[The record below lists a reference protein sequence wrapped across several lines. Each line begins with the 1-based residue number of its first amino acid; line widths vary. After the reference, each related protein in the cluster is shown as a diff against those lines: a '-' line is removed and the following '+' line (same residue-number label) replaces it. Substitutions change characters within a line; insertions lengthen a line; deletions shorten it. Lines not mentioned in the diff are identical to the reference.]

1 MTDIKKTL
9 GALGLLESEIKTYLA
24 ALHLG
29 PSTVITLAK
38 ATHLSR
44 QAIYDAL
51 GVLTDRGIMSSV
63 MQGKKRLYTSE
74 HPEML
79 LTHAKEKQADL
90 DKQIESLKEM
100 IPKLELQV
108 SGERPV
114 VKMLEGKEGA
124 KMMAEIV
131 DDLDFGEELYE
142 LAETKM
148 LFSVLNPED
157 LEDYREALK
166 KKKVQVTAIVL
177 GDPVT
182 EKPENVKRRI
192 LLDEKKHDSFAA
204 NLIVAGNKVFAV
216 SFTGKMYAVYIEN
229 ADIANTLKTLFRLAE
244 SAEI

>member
-1 MTDIKKTL
+1 
-9 GALGLLESEIKTYLA
+9 
-24 ALHLG
+24 
-29 PSTVITLAK
+29 
-38 ATHLSR
+38 
-44 QAIYDAL
+44 
-51 GVLTDRGIMSSV
+51 
-63 MQGKKRLYTSE
+63 
-74 HPEML
+74 
-79 LTHAKEKQADL
+79 
-90 DKQIESLKEM
+90 
-100 IPKLELQV
+100 
-108 SGERPV
+108 
-114 VKMLEGKEGA
+114 MLEGKEGA